1 MAEVDWSEPF
11 HSEYRFMRVSRSSG
25 AETARL
31 AGFLDGGSIER
42 NAGTQVKEKGSVVH
56 SGPLDLGSD
65 LVRVYLDATGM
76 YTGWS
81 ASVPLGTFLP
91 STTSR
96 DVEGAVSTC
105 KVELTGRLG
114 ELAQDQFER
123 PVSVPSGADPVA
135 KAAEIA
141 RGAGLDV
148 IADASTY
155 RLSTAWTFGLDTEGG
170 ESKLDAVND
179 LLEIAGF
186 SSASTDPMGRVV
198 MRRYENPADRAPAC
212 SFAEG
217 RDARFLR
224 TMTDELDA
232 SGVANVVVVVYSD
245 QESTTVGT
253 AVDADPASPFS
264 TVSLGRRIA
273 ARYEYGEA
281 ATQERADAKAAE
293 LLRTNQSVIRR
304 VTFTHAY
311 RPVSLGDVVT
321 MDYATGGVR
330 DRLAVRTQAI
340 TLGAGCLVKCE
351 GRGHGR

>member
-42 NAGTQVKEKGSVVH
+42 NADTQVKENGSVTH
-56 SGPLDLGSD
+56 SGPLDLGAD

-96 DVEGAVSTC
+96 DVEGAVSAC
-105 KVELTGRLG
+105 KVDLTGRLG

-123 PVSVPSGADPVA
+123 PISIPAGSDPVA
-135 KAAEIA
+135 KAVEIA
-141 RGAGLDV
+141 RGAGLEV
-148 IADASTY
+148 IADSSPY
-155 RLSTAWTFGLDTEGG
+155 RLSTAWTFGLDNEDG

-186 SSASTDPMGRVV
+186 SSATTDPMGRVL
-198 MRRYENPADRAPAC
+198 MRRYAPPGEREPVHA
-212 SFAEG
+212 FVEG
-217 RDARFLR
+217 KDARFLR
-224 TMTDELDA
+224 TMTDERDV
-232 SGVANVVVVVYSD
+232 SRVANVVVVVYSD
-245 QESTTVGT
+245 QESTVIGT
-253 AVDADPASPFS
+253 AVDSDPRSPYS
-264 TVSLGRRIA
+264 TTSMGRRIV
-273 ARYEYGEA
+273 ARYEYNDA
-281 ATQERADAKAAE
+281 ATQRQADAKAAE
-293 LLRTNQSVIRR
+293 LLKTNQSVIRR

-311 RPVSLGDVVT
+311 APLTVGDVVS
-321 MDYATGGVR
+321 MDYATGGVSES
-330 DRLAVRTQAI
+330 LAIRTQAI
-340 TLGAGCLVKCE
+340 DLGAGCMVKCE
-351 GRGHGR
+351 GRSYGR

>member
-42 NAGTQVKEKGSVVH
+42 NADTQVKEKGSVTH
-56 SGPLDLGSD
+56 SGPLDLGAD

-105 KVELTGRLG
+105 KVDLTGRLG

-141 RGAGLDV
+141 RSAGLDV
-148 IADASTY
+148 IADASPY
-155 RLSTAWTFGLDTEGG
+155 RLSTAWTFGLDNKDGD
-170 ESKLDAVND
+170 SKLDAVND

-186 SSASTDPMGRVV
+186 SSAATDPMGRVL
-198 MRRYENPADRAPAC
+198 MRSYAPPGEREPVHA
-212 SFAEG
+212 FAEG
-217 RDARFLR
+217 KDARFLR
-224 TMTDELDA
+224 TMTDERDV
-232 SGVANVVVVVYSD
+232 SRVANVVVVVYSD
-245 QESTTVGT
+245 QESTVIGT
-253 AVDADPASPFS
+253 AVDSDPRSPYS
-264 TVSLGRRIA
+264 TTSMGRRIV
-273 ARYEYGEA
+273 ARYEYSDA
-281 ATQERADAKAAE
+281 ATQRQADAKAAE
-293 LLRTNQSVIRR
+293 LLKTNQSVVRR
-304 VTFTHAY
+304 VTFTHTYA
-311 RPVSLGDVVT
+311 PLTVGDVVS

-330 DRLAVRTQAI
+330 ESLAIRTQAI
-340 TLGAGCLVKCE
+340 DLGAGCTVKCE
-351 GRGHGR
+351 GRSYGR

>member
-42 NAGTQVKEKGSVVH
+42 NADTQVKEKGSVVH
-56 SGPLDLGSD
+56 SGPLDVGVD

-76 YTGWS
+76 YKGWS
-81 ASVPLGTFLP
+81 VSVPLGTFLP
-91 STTSR
+91 STISR
-96 DVEGAVSTC
+96 DVDGAVSTC

-123 PVSVPSGADPVA
+123 PVSAPSGADPVA

-141 RGAGLDV
+141 RSAGLDV

-155 RLSTAWTFGLDTEGG
+155 RLSTAWTFGLDNEDG

-186 SSASTDPMGRVV
+186 SSATTDPMGRVL
-198 MRRYENPADRAPAC
+198 MRRYVPPGEREPVHFFR
-212 SFAEG
+212 EG

-224 TMTDELDA
+224 PMTDERDA
-232 SGVANVVVVVYSD
+232 SDVANVVVVVYSD
-245 QESTTVGT
+245 QESTVVGT
-253 AVDADPASPFS
+253 AVDSDPRSPYS
-264 TVSLGRRIA
+264 TVSMGRRIV
-273 ARYEYGEA
+273 ARYEYSDV
-281 ATQERADAKAAE
+281 ATQQEADAKAAE

-304 VTFTHAY
+304 VTFTHVYA
-311 RPVSLGDVVT
+311 PLTVGDVVS

-330 DRLAVRTQAI
+330 ETLSIRTQSVDLA
-340 TLGAGCLVKCE
+340 AGCPVKCE
-351 GRGHGR
+351 GRSYGR

>member
-1 MAEVDWSEPF
+1 MAGSIGRNRSTVSTGICA
-11 HSEYRFMRVSRSSG
+11 SRVSSG

-105 KVELTGRLG
+105 KVDLTGRLG

-155 RLSTAWTFGLDTEGG
+155 RLSTTWTFGLDNEGG
-170 ESKLDAVND
+170 DSELDAVND

-186 SSASTDPMGRVV
+186 SSATTDPMGRVL
-198 MRRYENPADRAPAC
+198 MRRYAPPGEREPVH
-212 SFAEG
+212 F
-217 RDARFLR
+217 
-224 TMTDELDA
+224 
-232 SGVANVVVVVYSD
+232 
-245 QESTTVGT
+245 
-253 AVDADPASPFS
+253 
-264 TVSLGRRIA
+264 LGREGTPGSC
-273 ARYEYGEA
+273 AR
-281 ATQERADAKAAE
+281 
-293 LLRTNQSVIRR
+293 
-304 VTFTHAY
+304 
-311 RPVSLGDVVT
+311 
-321 MDYATGGVR
+321 
-330 DRLAVRTQAI
+330 
-340 TLGAGCLVKCE
+340 
-351 GRGHGR
+351 